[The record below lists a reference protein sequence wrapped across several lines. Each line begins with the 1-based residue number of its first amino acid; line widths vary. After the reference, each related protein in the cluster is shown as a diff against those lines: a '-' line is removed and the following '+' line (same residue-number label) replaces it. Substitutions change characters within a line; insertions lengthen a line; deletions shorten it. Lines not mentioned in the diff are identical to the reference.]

1 MTDNKALTKAPKRTK
16 EPVIGSTKGICN
28 RACVS
33 VKYLPPSLTKPA
45 RWVGKI
51 LRGKTFRISVHALP
65 EELTHVNQEVVWVAE
80 QTIELNDLFWEPQAL
95 TFHKGEYVITV

>member
-1 MTDNKALTKAPKRTK
+1 MTDGWTK
-16 EPVIGSTKGICN
+16 EPTIGSTEGICN

-51 LRGKTFRISVHALP
+51 LRGKTFRTSVHALP
-65 EELTHVNQEVVWVAE
+65 EELTHVNQEVIWVAE
-80 QTIELNDLFWEPQAL
+80 QTIKLNDLFWEPQAL

>member
-1 MTDNKALTKAPKRTK
+1 MTDNWTK
-16 EPVIGSTKGICN
+16 EPTVGSTKGICN

-51 LRGKTFRISVHALP
+51 LRGKTFRTSVHALP
-65 EELTHVNQEVVWVAE
+65 EELTHVNQEVIWVAE
-80 QTIELNDLFWEPQAL
+80 QTIKLNDLFWEPQAL

>member
-1 MTDNKALTKAPKRTK
+1 MTDEWTK
-16 EPVIGSTKGICN
+16 EPIIGSTKGICN

-51 LRGKTFRISVHALP
+51 IRGKSFTVSVHELP
-65 EELTHVNQEVVWVAE
+65 NELNHVNQEVIWVAI
-80 QTIELNDLFWEPQAL
+80 QTIRLNNLLWEPQTL
-95 TFHKGEYVITV
+95 TYHRGEYVITV

>member
-1 MTDNKALTKAPKRTK
+1 MTDNWTK
-16 EPVIGSTKGICN
+16 EPTIGSTKGICN

-65 EELTHVNQEVVWVAE
+65 EELTHVNQEVIWVAE
-80 QTIELNDLFWEPQAL
+80 QTIKLNDLFWEPKAL

>member
-1 MTDNKALTKAPKRTK
+1 MTDEWTK
-16 EPVIGSTKGICN
+16 EPIIGSTKGICN

-51 LRGKTFRISVHALP
+51 IRGKSFTVSVHSIP
-65 EELTHVNQEVVWVAE
+65 DELYHVNQEVIWVAI
-80 QTIELNDLFWEPQAL
+80 QTIRLNNLLWEPQTL
-95 TFHKGEYVITV
+95 TYHRGEYVITV

>member
-1 MTDNKALTKAPKRTK
+1 MTDSWTK
-16 EPVIGSTKGICN
+16 EPTIGSTKGICD

-51 LRGKTFRISVHALP
+51 LRHKSFTISVHSLP
-65 EELTHVNQEVVWVAE
+65 DELNRVNQEVVWVAE
-80 QTIELNDLFWEPQAL
+80 QTIKLNDLFWEPQAL